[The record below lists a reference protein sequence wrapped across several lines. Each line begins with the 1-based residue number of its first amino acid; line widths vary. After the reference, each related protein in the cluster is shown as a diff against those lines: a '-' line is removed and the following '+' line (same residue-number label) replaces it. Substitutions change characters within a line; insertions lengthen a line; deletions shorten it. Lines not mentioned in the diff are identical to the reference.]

1 MKRVIAILLTLALA
15 LSLAACSSGGEDEVS
30 TEPSNVPES
39 MTPTASPSPSAPES
53 AEPSETPEPSEEP
66 TEEPSA
72 EPSEE
77 PSVEPSETPSIE
89 ASPVPTKTPSAEPTK
104 APTAEPSTAPTPTPA
119 TSAEPSAT
127 PEPPAEPETSEEPLP
142 SAPPIAG
149 WVKPGGMGGGES
161 SESPEPS
168 EEVVLPELEKNA
180 DVKDF
185 VEAVYNSYESP
196 ASMDFDD
203 DIISDWYHIDPSLL
217 EEYAGKFPLMN
228 VHATEIFV
236 AHVKSDNVES
246 VNEGIE
252 GRLDYLKEQW
262 STYLVDQYELVQK
275 YEIVKKGD
283 YILFVINE
291 HAADIADYFRA
302 TYE

>member
-1 MKRVIAILLTLALA
+1 MKRVIAILLA
-15 LSLAACSSGGEDEVS
+15 LSLAACTSGGEDEVS
-30 TEPSNVPES
+30 TEPSTVPES
-39 MTPTASPSPSAPES
+39 AVPTASPSPSAPES
-53 AEPSETPEPSEEP
+53 AEPSETPEPS
-66 TEEPSA
+66 A

-77 PSVEPSETPSIE
+77 PSDEPSETPSIE
-89 ASPVPTKTPSAEPTK
+89 ASPAPTKAPSAEPTK
-104 APTAEPSTAPTPTPA
+104 APSAEPSTAPTPTSA

-127 PEPPAEPETSEEPLP
+127 PEPSDVPSTAEPSDEPETSEEPLP

-149 WVKPGGMGGGES
+149 WVKPGGMGGGEP

-168 EEVVLPELEKNA
+168 EEVELPELEKNA

-185 VEAVYNSYESP
+185 VEAVYSSYESP

-291 HAADIADYFRA
+291 HAAEIADYFRA

>member
-1 MKRVIAILLTLALA
+1 MKRVIAILLALALA

-30 TEPSNVPES
+30 TEPSTVPES
-39 MTPTASPSPSAPES
+39 AVPSASPSAPES
-53 AEPSETPEPSEEP
+53 AEPSETP
-66 TEEPSA
+66 EPSA

-77 PSVEPSETPSIE
+77 PSVEPSETPSAE
-89 ASPVPTKTPSAEPTK
+89 ASPVPTKAPSAEPTK
-104 APTAEPSTAPTPTPA
+104 APSIEPSTSAAPA

-127 PEPPAEPETSEEPLP
+127 PEPPTAEPSDEPLP

-149 WVKPGGMGGGES
+149 WVKPGGMGGGEPAK
-161 SESPEPS
+161 SPEPS
-168 EEVVLPELEKNA
+168 EDVELPELEKNA

-185 VEAVYNSYESP
+185 VEAVYSSYESP

-203 DIISDWYHIDPSLL
+203 DIISDWYNIDPSLL

-236 AHVKSDNVES
+236 ARVKSDNVES

-262 STYLVDQYELVQK
+262 SQYLIDQYELVQK

-291 HAADIADYFRA
+291 HAAEIADYFRA